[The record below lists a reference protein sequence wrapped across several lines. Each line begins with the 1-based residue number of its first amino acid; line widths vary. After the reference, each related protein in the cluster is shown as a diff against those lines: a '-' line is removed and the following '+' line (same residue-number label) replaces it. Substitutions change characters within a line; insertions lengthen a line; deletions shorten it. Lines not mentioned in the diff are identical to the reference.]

1 MDTEKNLKTE
11 LKNKVILVT
20 GGSGSIGSALVA
32 RLLKYPVKSVR
43 VLDINEYELFN
54 LQRLIDNPKLRLFLG
69 SVDDKDRVE
78 IACNGVDIIF
88 HLAAAKNIEI
98 TEYNP
103 IETINTNINGIINLI
118 QMTIKNKP
126 KKFINLSTDKAA
138 NPTTLYGSTKQI
150 SEQLTS
156 WATTKDTKFASVRFG
171 NVLDTRGGVFELWQ
185 NQVKENKPLS
195 ITDVAMERFFIEKEK
210 AITYILKC
218 MMLANDGEIFVPK
231 LKSFKMIDL
240 ANAISKKHKII
251 GMRYGEK
258 INEELLTEQEK
269 RIAKETKEMWIIKQH
284 TRN

>member
-1 MDTEKNLKTE
+1 
-11 LKNKVILVT
+11 
-20 GGSGSIGSALVA
+20 
-32 RLLKYPVKSVR
+32 
-43 VLDINEYELFN
+43 
-54 LQRLIDNPKLRLFLG
+54 
-69 SVDDKDRVE
+69 
-78 IACNGVDIIF
+78 
-88 HLAAAKNIEI
+88 
-98 TEYNP
+98 
-103 IETINTNINGIINLI
+103 
-118 QMTIKNKP
+118 MTIKNKP

-240 ANAISKKHKII
+240 ANVISKKHKII

>member
-1 MDTEKNLKTE
+1 MDLEKKLKTE

-20 GGSGSIGSALVA
+20 GGSGSIGSALVT

-54 LQRLIDNPKLRLFLG
+54 LKRLINNPKLRLFLG
-69 SVDDKDRVE
+69 SVNDKDRVE

-126 KKFINLSTDKAA
+126 KKFINVSTDKAA

-231 LKSFKMIDL
+231 LKLFKMIDL
-240 ANAISKKHKII
+240 ANVISKKHKII

-269 RIAKETKEMWIIKQH
+269 TNAEETKEMWIIKQH

>member
-1 MDTEKNLKTE
+1 MDLEKKLKTE

-20 GGSGSIGSALVA
+20 GGSGSIGSALVT

-54 LQRLIDNPKLRLFLG
+54 LKRLINNPKLRLFLG
-69 SVDDKDRVE
+69 SVNDKDRVE

>member
-1 MDTEKNLKTE
+1 MDLEKKLKTE

-20 GGSGSIGSALVA
+20 GGSGSIGSALVT

-54 LQRLIDNPKLRLFLG
+54 LKRLINNPKLRLFLG
-69 SVDDKDRVE
+69 SVNDKDRVE

-126 KKFINLSTDKAA
+126 KKFINVSTDKAA

-231 LKSFKMIDL
+231 LKLFKMIDL
-240 ANAISKKHKII
+240 ANLISKKHKII

-269 RIAKETKEMWIIKQH
+269 TNAEETKEMWIINQH

>member
-1 MDTEKNLKTE
+1 MNLEKNLKTE

-54 LQRLIDNPKLRLFLG
+54 LKRLINNPKLRLFLG
-69 SVDDKDRVE
+69 SIDDKDRVE

-269 RIAKETKEMWIIKQH
+269 TNAEETKEMWIIKQH